1 MVDRKVELACPQSAG
16 TAKIPAAREAR
27 IKRERAVDQ
36 GYHGAEI
43 LAEIRENAGGIC
55 EDARIIP
62 SDAQRSP
69 GAIRGFPTVC
79 LLVFALTV
87 VNKPKIANGSVSEC
101 GSIFRITLDRL
112 LKKIERFAGSRR
124 KHHRV
129 GAQIEVVRGEVICW
143 AAGRA
148 RGLGGLQG
156 WLDDPGDARC
166 HLVLEVENVFE
177 RSVEAVGPHVRPG
190 CGVDQLRGD
199 ANSITASA

>member
-1 MVDRKVELACPQSAG
+1 MVDREVELACPQSAG

-43 LAEIRENAGGIC
+43 LAEIC

-101 GSIFRITLDRL
+101 GSIFRIALDRL
-112 LKKIERFAGSRR
+112 PKKIERFAGSRR

-156 WLDDPGDARC
+156 WLDDPGDAYR
-166 HLVLEVENVFE
+166 HRILEAENVLE
-177 RSVEAVGPHVRPG
+177 SAVEAVGPELG
-190 CGVDQLRGD
+190 
-199 ANSITASA
+199 A